1 MSTPVRAPRIWID
14 VEHGARFG
22 SPVAG
27 IDTFREFSQ
36 VTAPVREV
44 WLFHDRPA
52 PLLRGFYYPV
62 ATHQRFAVPRG
73 AGPGMVVIDRNG
85 DQMWFSG
92 ASCGPG
98 VKAEAAARILAEIG
112 WAIPRAAS
120 DENTSPLAPFDEMH
134 FVDGHLQG
142 DRPIG
147 LPAPAAPPGRT
158 FVRARRLVNR
168 MEFDKGGVTAQDLRQ
183 LWGMAVEPDGWLG
196 RPADLLLYDSRRRAE
211 ESGHDGCQLIA
222 RGESGREW
230 WLQLPEPDDFDRIA
244 PGRRRPH
251 FEGAVT
257 EYDSVK
263 QSIFREVGV
272 EIEPPDDRSLRD
284 RLMGRHRP
292 PPQIIRWP

>member
-1 MSTPVRAPRIWID
+1 MSTSERAPRIWID

-27 IDTFREFSQ
+27 IDTFRNFSR
-36 VTAPVREV
+36 VTGPVREV
-44 WLFHDRPA
+44 WLFHDRTS

-62 ATHQRFAVPRG
+62 ATHQRFAVPRRM
-73 AGPGMVVIDRNG
+73 GPGMVVIDRNG

-98 VKAEAAARILAEIG
+98 EKAEAAAGILAGIG
-112 WAIPRAAS
+112 YTLPAAS
-120 DENTSPLAPFDEMH
+120 DGNASPLAPYDEMH
-134 FVDGHLQG
+134 VVDGHLCG
-142 DRPIG
+142 TRPIG
-147 LPAPAAPPGRT
+147 DPVPAAPPGRT
-158 FVRARRLVNR
+158 FVRGRRLVNR
-168 MEFDKGGVTAQDLRQ
+168 MEFDKGGVTAQDFRQ
-183 LWGMAVEPDGWLG
+183 LWEMAVEPDGWLG
-196 RPADLLLYDSRRRAE
+196 RPAGLLLYDSRRRAE
-211 ESGHDGCQLIA
+211 DSGHDGCQLIA
-222 RGESGREW
+222 RGESGREL

-272 EIEPPDDRSLRD
+272 EIAPPDDRSLRD
-284 RLMGRHRP
+284 KLMGRHRP
-292 PPQIIRWP
+292 PPPMTRWP

>member
-134 FVDGHLQG
+134 FVDGHLAG
-142 DRPIG
+142 RP
-147 LPAPAAPPGRT
+147 AHRPPGARRPARPHVRSSPKVGQPDGIRQGRGHRARSPT
-158 FVRARRLVNR
+158 TVGNGGRARRLAGQAR
-168 MEFDKGGVTAQDLRQ
+168 RIRCCTTAVD
-183 LWGMAVEPDGWLG
+183 EP
-196 RPADLLLYDSRRRAE
+196 RNPAMTA
-211 ESGHDGCQLIA
+211 A
-222 RGESGREW
+222 N
-230 WLQLPEPDDFDRIA
+230 
-244 PGRRRPH
+244 
-251 FEGAVT
+251 
-257 EYDSVK
+257 
-263 QSIFREVGV
+263 
-272 EIEPPDDRSLRD
+272 
-284 RLMGRHRP
+284 
-292 PPQIIRWP
+292 